1 MFDYL
6 TLKQKQKNI
15 IKELKKKLVDNKNEE
30 HKKIL
35 NKQETI
41 IDIQWR
47 KIGIM
52 QIKNKNGKIII
63 IIILTRFILFKIW
76 QKIITKNS
84 EKENNSA
91 IW

>member
-1 MFDYL
+1 M
-6 TLKQKQKNI
+6 
-15 IKELKKKLVDNKNEE
+15 DNKNEE

>member
-1 MFDYL
+1 LFDYL